1 MIDCMLQEPSR
12 RSEALKIPEQSQSKS
27 LDPSKSTDQLTTL
40 LVGEHDRPG
49 MGKRHHIARV
59 RREVVMCVAADVC
72 KRHAW

>member
-1 MIDCMLQEPSR
+1 MIAYLEGGNDRLHASEPSR

-59 RREVVMCVAADVC
+59 RR
-72 KRHAW
+72 KW